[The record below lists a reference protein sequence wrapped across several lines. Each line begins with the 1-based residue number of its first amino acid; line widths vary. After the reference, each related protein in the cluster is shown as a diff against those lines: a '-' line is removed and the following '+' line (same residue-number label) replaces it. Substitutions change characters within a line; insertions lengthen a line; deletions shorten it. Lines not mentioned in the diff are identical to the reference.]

1 MDKKLSIIIPNYN
14 NEKYLKRS
22 LECVIEQTYKNLEII
37 VVNDGSKGNSDEIM
51 KEYQEK
57 DNRIKYVKHDVNKG
71 LFQARLTGAS
81 VATGDYIAF
90 LDADDYTSID
100 FYRTLMNNA
109 IENNSD
115 IVIGNTV
122 LEYDSGKKI
131 EYNLFNMNFKELK
144 GSQCIDEYFRQE
156 GLNFSWHTIWNKIYS
171 MKIWKEATRHYKKIN
186 KRLIMTED
194 FAFSTVLFYYAN
206 KITRTQNDNIFYCQH
221 EVTST
226 SIKDINYNKV
236 KNNISDL
243 MTSFSFIEDFLK
255 EVKIYDKYEQQ
266 FLKWKHLYSMQ
277 HRSYI
282 KQARKVKATEKKE
295 LNELMDTFCS
305 EKKQI
310 ENANLFSSVETN
322 WNDKLEKVKK
332 AIIDKEVKYVSF
344 DIFDTLV
351 VRPFLEPV
359 DLFRLLDRDYRKIS
373 NNKAGIS
380 FSKIRTVS
388 ESIARDEQFKRNP
401 EVQEVTLDAI
411 YETIHGL
418 YEIDN
423 NILNI
428 LKEKEKEYE
437 LRFCKRRNTTYELYQ
452 LAIDIGKKVICTSD
466 MYLPEETIV
475 KMLKGNGYTQIEKL
489 YLSSTIKKTKW
500 TGDLHRYVLKDLN
513 IKPNEIIHLGDNRE
527 TDYKRVKDLGMKAV
541 YIPKT
546 AEVMQDTVKTN
557 DLSQMLVKSL
567 PFWQDNKE
575 SQRFLGIRTMMAM
588 VANKYF
594 DNPFRTFNE
603 KSDFNADPYLIGYY
617 ALGMYAF
624 GVTKWLIDNIQGNYD
639 KISFMARDG
648 YLVMQ
653 TYKIM
658 KELYKDM
665 PTEEYMYVSR
675 KALIPIMIVS
685 KLDFYKLSEILEI
698 EKHTPKGVLK
708 YISRIIKVDENKLEQ
723 LCKSEKIEF
732 TKRFKTIQEFN
743 KYIKIVVDN
752 FYNEEE
758 HKKSREKLKSYFN
771 TILGEKPAVF
781 DVGYSGRP
789 EFYLTELCNKSVDT
803 YFLNINRDDA
813 IEYAEMGKFNLKTF
827 FPAKPTATGNA
838 YELLF
843 SKLAPSCIA
852 YDVNGEKVSPVFE
865 EYESIYQVEYI
876 VKTIQEAAI
885 EFVKDVVE
893 TFKEDIDILYY
904 QDYYITLP
912 IMAYFNSSRRIDKQP
927 LSAIEFEDDIRTGKV
942 RKMIDDMQEDL
953 NSKSQCSLEKLFE
966 KGNINLET
974 NKVGDLSYNPIVD
987 LNERNRFVRLIYYIL
1002 FDRTTIKR
1010 RIKEI
1015 FKI

>member
-1 MDKKLSIIIPNYN
+1 
-14 NEKYLKRS
+14 
-22 LECVIEQTYKNLEII
+22 
-37 VVNDGSKGNSDEIM
+37 
-51 KEYQEK
+51 
-57 DNRIKYVKHDVNKG
+57 
-71 LFQARLTGAS
+71 
-81 VATGDYIAF
+81 
-90 LDADDYTSID
+90 
-100 FYRTLMNNA
+100 
-109 IENNSD
+109 
-115 IVIGNTV
+115 
-122 LEYDSGKKI
+122 
-131 EYNLFNMNFKELK
+131 
-144 GSQCIDEYFRQE
+144 
-156 GLNFSWHTIWNKIYS
+156 
-171 MKIWKEATRHYKKIN
+171 
-186 KRLIMTED
+186 
-194 FAFSTVLFYYAN
+194 
-206 KITRTQNDNIFYCQH
+206 
-221 EVTST
+221 
-226 SIKDINYNKV
+226 
-236 KNNISDL
+236 
-243 MTSFSFIEDFLK
+243 
-255 EVKIYDKYEQQ
+255 
-266 FLKWKHLYSMQ
+266 
-277 HRSYI
+277 
-282 KQARKVKATEKKE
+282 
-295 LNELMDTFCS
+295 
-305 EKKQI
+305 
-310 ENANLFSSVETN
+310 
-322 WNDKLEKVKK
+322 
-332 AIIDKEVKYVSF
+332 
-344 DIFDTLV
+344 
-351 VRPFLEPV
+351 
-359 DLFRLLDRDYRKIS
+359 
-373 NNKAGIS
+373 
-380 FSKIRTVS
+380 
-388 ESIARDEQFKRNP
+388 
-401 EVQEVTLDAI
+401 
-411 YETIHGL
+411 
-418 YEIDN
+418 
-423 NILNI
+423 
-428 LKEKEKEYE
+428 
-437 LRFCKRRNTTYELYQ
+437 
-452 LAIDIGKKVICTSD
+452 
-466 MYLPEETIV
+466 
-475 KMLKGNGYTQIEKL
+475 
-489 YLSSTIKKTKW
+489 
-500 TGDLHRYVLKDLN
+500 
-513 IKPNEIIHLGDNRE
+513 
-527 TDYKRVKDLGMKAV
+527 
-541 YIPKT
+541 
-546 AEVMQDTVKTN
+546 
-557 DLSQMLVKSL
+557 
-567 PFWQDNKE
+567 
-575 SQRFLGIRTMMAM
+575 
-588 VANKYF
+588 
-594 DNPFRTFNE
+594 
-603 KSDFNADPYLIGYY
+603 
-617 ALGMYAF
+617 
-624 GVTKWLIDNIQGNYD
+624 
-639 KISFMARDG
+639 
-648 YLVMQ
+648 
-653 TYKIM
+653 
-658 KELYKDM
+658 
-665 PTEEYMYVSR
+665 MYVSR

-732 TKRFKTIQEFN
+732 TKKFKTIQEFN

-852 YDVNGEKVSPVFE
+852 YDVNGEKVSPVYE

>member
-1 MDKKLSIIIPNYN
+1 MEKKLSIIIPNYN

-22 LECVIEQTYKNLEII
+22 LDCLIEQTYANVEII
-37 VVNDGSKGNSDEIM
+37 VVNDGSKGNSDEIV
-51 KEYQEK
+51 EAYQKK
-57 DNRIKYVKHDVNKG
+57 DKRIKYVKHEVNKG
-71 LFQARLTGAS
+71 LFQARLTGAGE
-81 VATGDYIAF
+81 ATGDYIAF
-90 LDADDYTSID
+90 LDADDYTSVD

-144 GSQCIDEYFRQE
+144 GSQGIDEYFRQE

-171 MKIWKEATRHYKKIN
+171 MKIWKQAEKHYKDIT

-206 KITRTQNDNIFYCQH
+206 KITKTQNDNIFYCQH

-226 SIKDINYNKV
+226 SVKDINYNKV
-236 KNNISDL
+236 KSNIADL
-243 MTSFSFIEDFLK
+243 ITSFTFIEGFLK
-255 EVKIYDKYEQQ
+255 EVNIYDKYKEQ
-266 FLKWKHLYSMQ
+266 FLSWKNLYSMQ
-277 HRSYI
+277 HRTYI
-282 KQARKVKATEKKE
+282 KEARKLTPKEKKD
-295 LNELMDTFCS
+295 LNIEMNKFYKDT
-305 EKKQI
+305 KKV
-310 ENANLFSSVETN
+310 ENANLFSSIETR
-322 WNDKLEKVKK
+322 WNDGLEKVKK
-332 AIIDKEVKYVSF
+332 AIMDKEVKYVSF

-359 DLFRLLDRDYRKIS
+359 DLFRLLDREYRNIS

-380 FSKIRTVS
+380 FSRIRVIS
-388 ESIARDEQFKRNP
+388 ENISRDEQYKTNP
-401 EVQEVTLDAI
+401 EIQEVTLDTI
-411 YETIHGL
+411 YETIGRL
-418 YEIDN
+418 YEIDK
-423 NILNI
+423 NILRI

-437 LRFCKRRNTTYELYQ
+437 LRFCKRRNTLYELYQ
-452 LAIDIGKKVICTSD
+452 LAKDIGKKVICTSD

-475 KMLKGNGYTQIEKL
+475 KMLKQTGYTQIDRL

-500 TGDLHRYVLKDLN
+500 TGDLHKYVLKDLN
-513 IKPNEIIHLGDNRE
+513 IKPNEIIHIGDNRE
-527 TDYKRVKDLGMKAV
+527 SDYEKPQSLGMKSIH
-541 YIPKT
+541 IPKT
-546 AEVMQDTVKTN
+546 THAMQFHGTTN
-557 DLSQMLVKSL
+557 NLTKMLVQSL
-567 PFWQDNKE
+567 PFWQDNRE

-594 DNPFRTFNE
+594 DNPFRSFNKE
-603 KSDFNADPYLIGYY
+603 SDFNADPYLIGYY

-648 YLVMQ
+648 YLIME

-658 KELYKDM
+658 KQLYKNM
-665 PTEEYMYVSR
+665 PEEEYMYVSR

-708 YISRIIKVDENKLEQ
+708 YISRIIKVDEEKLKEM
-723 LCKSEKIEF
+723 CEKEKIRF
-732 TKRFKTIQEFN
+732 TSKFKNIEEFN
-743 KYIKIVVDN
+743 KYIKMVVDN

-758 HKKSREKLKSYFN
+758 HKKNREKLKAYFN
-771 TILGEKPAVF
+771 KVLGEKPAVF

-789 EFYLTELCNKSVDT
+789 EFYLTELCKKSVDT

-813 IEYAEMGKFNLKTF
+813 IEYAEMGNFKLKTF

-852 YDVNGEKVSPVFE
+852 YDVSGQEVKPVFE
-865 EYESIYQVEYI
+865 EYTNTYQVEYI
-876 VKTIQEAAI
+876 VEILQTSAI
-885 EFVKDVVE
+885 EFVKDIVE
-893 TFKEDIDILYY
+893 TFREDIDILYY

-912 IMAYFNSSRRIDKQP
+912 IMAYFNSAKRIDKHP
-927 LSAIEFEDDIRTGKV
+927 LSAIEFEDDIRTGRK

-953 NSKSQCSLEKLFE
+953 NSKNQCTLEYLLKST
-966 KGNINLET
+966 T
-974 NKVGDLSYNPIVD
+974 NVEANKMGDLHYNPIVD
-987 LNERNRFVRLIYYIL
+987 LNKRNKFIRLIYYIL

-1015 FKI
+1015 FKIE